1 MPEPPPIWSDAFLAE
16 EIRDQPEYTALVED
30 SAAFDAFVETARDL
44 LGKFRAISEPDEQL
58 TIERV
63 ITPLLET
70 LGWPSPVAK
79 RRLTPRDEVDL
90 VLHADEAQRELSLG
104 GAQRDQ
110 VLGADGLVECK
121 PWGNPFDTSGS
132 GSRPGETAAQQIQ
145 RYLLIAGTDSNESL
159 RWGILT
165 NGARWRIYSYR
176 ARPRD
181 RAWEVDLAQLLVS
194 EDLFSQVLTDDAIH
208 QLRLAWLLLRRDSW
222 VPAAGERE
230 SFLDRILEAGRRRD
244 AKVADSLSEVIFNNV
259 YPRLVELFW
268 GKRPEAPAEPVARAA
283 LTFLYRLLFIYY
295 AEDRG
300 MLDTE
305 NPGYRPHSLRYS
317 VRDPIAEQRGASR
330 FSTVSTQFW
339 QRLKTLR
346 AIIDRGDESIG
357 QPAYNGGLFSGYDP
371 LLDEIELSDAEL
383 APIIHELSHTAD
395 GTYISYRSLEVRQL
409 GSIYER
415 LLERVPQRDSDGN
428 VEVVISPYA
437 RKDSGSYYTPQELVD
452 LIVEQTLTPL
462 VDERIAAFRNDPDEA
477 NDPAAALLN
486 LKILDPAMGSGHFL
500 ITVLDWLTG
509 QLAALVN
516 REWPEAEP
524 GYVSPIRAQLWELQ
538 EEHPDLNDETLLQR
552 MALKRCIYGVDK
564 NPLAVE
570 LAKVAIWLHTFTPP
584 LPLPY
589 ISHRI
594 RAGDSLLGIDYDRAA
609 DYIADWG
616 PEHMSEGLRG
626 DRAKLVADAATRE
639 PQLGGAL
646 DLLISDVRESD
657 RIHDVFEI
665 VASQDRRALD
675 LVIAFHWLS
684 IGMTKKAREEFH
696 APLNDALSGYVGRAV
711 SILYNGENK
720 PGLTQSTPEF
730 RQIRDH
736 GREIAEREQFFHW
749 QVEFALVMDQGGF
762 DAIVTN
768 PPWDRIEQQEKEWFA
783 GRRPEIAALE
793 PASRRKA
800 AIEQGIANGDPL
812 CLQYAEARDAAA
824 AMRQV
829 CRTSGDYPLLSGGR
843 TNFYSLFVERSLA
856 LLNPQGIAGLL
867 TPSGIYSDKTAAE
880 FFRSVS
886 TAGRIAGIYDFENR
900 RSANPDAST
909 ARWFS
914 EVHPQFK
921 FCATIFAG
929 AERRFDETE
938 CGFYLHGKADL
949 QNADRVFPLA
959 PDDFARINP
968 NTGTAPTLRTATEA
982 DILKSI
988 YRRHPVLVKHVNGEE
1003 DKAYPVRFTQG
1014 LFNMTSDSALFRTAE
1029 QIEAEGG
1036 YPVVGHRY
1044 QRGSEQ
1050 WAPLYQGR
1058 MIHHF
1063 DHRASAVDF
1072 NPDSQDNPYVSGE
1085 VIDEQKQD
1093 PAFFPGVQYWVS
1105 VDEIESLLSSAQRWV
1120 VAFRDITNSTNERTM
1135 IATIAP
1141 WSAFGNQTPLLL
1153 PDPTLNAGNAALL
1166 VANLSSLALDFVAK
1180 RKVQGTHVN
1189 WFIVEQLPVIAP
1201 ADYDRKFGETTAG
1214 DLVHDHV
1221 LRLTYTAHDLAPFAH
1236 DLGYEGEPFRWDP
1249 EERRQLRARL
1259 DALYFHL
1266 YGLDRDDTAYVLGQ
1280 FPVLKKNEKAEHAP
1294 EDHKKTDDD
1303 IGYVTRH
1310 LVLSYYD
1317 ALAAGDTDS
1326 KVALPTS
1333 ASVC

>member
-16 EIRDQPEYTALVED
+16 EIRDQPEYQALAED

-44 LGKFRAISEPDEQL
+44 LGKFRAIREPDEQL
-58 TIERV
+58 TIDRV
-63 ITPLLET
+63 ITPLLQT

-90 VLHADEAQRELSLG
+90 VLHNDEAQRELSLG

-110 VLGADGLVECK
+110 VLEADGIVECK
-121 PWGNPFDTSGS
+121 PWGSPFDTSGS

-181 RAWEVDLAQLLVS
+181 RAWEIDLEQLLVAQ
-194 EDLFSQVLTDDAIH
+194 DLFTRALDDDAIH
-208 QLRLAWLLLRRDSW
+208 RLRLAWLLLRRDSW
-222 VPAAGERE
+222 IPADGERE

-268 GKRPEAPAEPVARAA
+268 AKRPEATAEPVARAA

-346 AIIDRGDESIG
+346 AIIDRGDDSIG
-357 QPAYNGGLFSGYDP
+357 QPAYNGGLFAGYDP

-452 LIVEQTLTPL
+452 LIVEQTLQPL
-462 VDERIAAFRNDPDEA
+462 LDERIAAFEA
-477 NDPAAALLN
+477 EPTEVNDPAAALLN

-500 ITVLDWLTG
+500 ITALDWLTG

-538 EEHPDLNDETLLQR
+538 EQHPDLNDETLLQR

-589 ISHRI
+589 INHRI

-684 IGMTKKAREEFH
+684 IGMTKKAREAFH

-762 DAIVTN
+762 DAIITN
-768 PPWDRIEQQEKEWFA
+768 PPWDRIKLQEVEWWA
-783 GRRPEIAALE
+783 ARREEIAKA
-793 PASRRKA
+793 PTAAARKA
-800 AIEQGIANGDPL
+800 MIAELRAAGDPL
-812 CLQYAEARDAAA
+812 AAEYDEAVERAAQLSA
-824 AMRQV
+824 VLRK
-829 CRTSGDYPLLSGGR
+829 SGDYPQLGKGDINL
-843 TNFYSLFVERSLA
+843 YSLFVERSLS
-856 LLNPQGIAGLL
+856 LINPNGVAGLL
-867 TPSGIYSDKTAAE
+867 TPSGIYADHTTAA
-880 FFRSVS
+880 FFQAMS
-886 TAGRIAGIYDFENR
+886 TTGRVGGIYDFENR
-900 RSANPDAST
+900 RSANPDATS
-909 ARWFS
+909 AKWFS
-914 EVHPQFK
+914 DVHPQLK

-929 AERRFDETE
+929 SERRFAETN
-938 CGFYLHGKADL
+938 CGFFLDSKTDL
-949 QNADRVFPLA
+949 NDADRVFTLA
-959 PDDFARINP
+959 ADDFTRINP
-968 NTGTAPTLRTATEA
+968 NSGNAPVLRSRLDAE
-982 DILKSI
+982 IVRRI
-988 YRRHPVLVKHVNGEE
+988 YHAHPVLVEHSADEPVKQ
-1003 DKAYPVRFTQG
+1003 YPVQYRQGMFHSQNDAELFTTVADLDAVQ
-1014 LFNMTSDSALFRTAE
+1014 A
-1029 QIEAEGG
+1029 
-1036 YPVVGHRY
+1036 YHVVDNSYR
-1044 QRGSEQ
+1044 RGDDE
-1050 WAPLYQGR
+1050 WVPLYQGR
-1058 MIHHF
+1058 MINQF
-1063 DHRASAVDF
+1063 DHRANGVVR
-1072 NPDSQDNPYVSGE
+1072 NPENVSNQFSSKPST
-1085 VIDEQKQD
+1085 DEQRAD
-1093 PAFFPGVQYWVS
+1093 PAFLTKSPYWIPASAVEARMPRSERWS
-1105 VDEIESLLSSAQRWV
+1105 VV
-1120 VAFRDITNSTNERTM
+1120 FRDVTNATNERMM
-1135 IATIAP
+1135 IATVTP
-1141 WSAFGNQTPLLL
+1141 WLGLADTLGWLRRDGEFDATKAACLL
-1153 PDPTLNAGNAALL
+1153 
-1166 VANLSSLALDFVAK
+1166 ANFNSLCLDYVAK
-1180 RKVQGTHVN
+1180 RKVQSAHLK
-1189 WFIVEQLPVIAP
+1189 WFAVEQLPVIAP
-1201 ADYDRKFGETTAG
+1201 ANYDRKFGETTAR
-1214 DLVHDHV
+1214 DLVRDHV
-1221 LRLTYTAHDLAPFAH
+1221 LKLTYTAHDLAPFAR

-1249 EERRQLRARL
+1249 AERRQLRARL

-1266 YGLDRDDTAYVLGQ
+1266 YGLDEEDAAYILDQ
-1280 FPVLKKNEKAEHAP
+1280 FPVLEKNERKAHNRYQTKE
-1294 EDHKKTDDD
+1294 
-1303 IGYVTRH
+1303 
-1310 LVLSYYD
+1310 LVLAYHR
-1317 ALAAGDTDS
+1317 ALAAGDT
-1326 KVALPTS
+1326 ANTITLPPTPPD
-1333 ASVC
+1333 C